1 MTGHP
6 IEIDGQL
13 WFNRDGKQFLGNKR
27 IQLLQQVAATGSISR
42 AAKSV
47 GLSYKAAWDAVNAMN
62 NLSDKPLVNCSAGG
76 HGGGGTHLT
85 ALGEQLVHTWLRMQT
100 EYERFLAQVAQG
112 IENFDNINGL
122 LRAIAMKTSARN
134 QFRGTITHVVRGA
147 VNGDV
152 VLDLGH
158 GLQIF
163 ANITNAAIDDLQLTP
178 GNSAI
183 AVIKSSF
190 ILLSPDPDVRIS
202 ARNRLTGT
210 VVKLVP
216 GEVNSEVQLELPGG
230 RLLTAIVTRESAEG
244 FSFAPGQSCTAL
256 IKASH
261 VLIAVE

>member
-6 IEIDGQL
+6 IEIDGHL
-13 WFNRDGKQFLGNKR
+13 WFNRDGKQYLGNKR

-42 AAKSV
+42 AAKAV

-62 NLSDKPLVNCSAGG
+62 NLSDSPLVIGSAGG
-76 HGGGGTHLT
+76 QGGGGANLT
-85 ALGEQLVHTWLRMQT
+85 PLGEQLIHTWLRMQA
-100 EYERFLAQVAQG
+100 EYERFLAHVGEG
-112 IENFDNINGL
+112 IENFDNINHL

-134 QFRGTITHVVRGA
+134 QFRGTITKVVRGA

-158 GLQIF
+158 GLEIF
-163 ANITNAAIDDLQLTP
+163 ANITNAAIDDLQLEP

-183 AVIKSSF
+183 ALIKSSF
-190 ILLSPDPDVRIS
+190 VLLSPDADVRIS

-210 VVKLVP
+210 IAKINP
-216 GEVNSEVQLELPGG
+216 GAVNCEVQLELPGG
-230 RLLTAIVTRESAEG
+230 RLLTAIVTQESTDE
-244 FSFAPGQSCTAL
+244 FSLAPGQSCTAL